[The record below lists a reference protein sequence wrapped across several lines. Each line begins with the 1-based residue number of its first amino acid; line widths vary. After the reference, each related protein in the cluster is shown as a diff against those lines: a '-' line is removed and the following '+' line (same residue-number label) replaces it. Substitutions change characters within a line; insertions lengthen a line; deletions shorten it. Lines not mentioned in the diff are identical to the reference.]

1 MGKRKRQAISLWAIL
16 PCVVLL
22 FLGTVVVSMAEETEE
37 TEESQRVLKKRI
49 AVAGF
54 ENKVEPWWGWHWE
67 IGEGMSDM
75 LVSILVDT
83 GRFTVLEREALQDI
97 LAEQNLA
104 EEGRVSAQTAAQAGK
119 LLGAQILIR
128 GAITEFSHKKGGAG
142 AEIKIKGFT
151 IGGAK
156 EVAHVAVDVRMYDT
170 TSGEVLTSKPVE
182 GGAETRALKVGI
194 VYKDLSFGGGGF
206 EKTPLGKA
214 TREVI
219 NEAVELIISE
229 MKEIPWEGAVVTA
242 KDGQVYINA
251 GSNDNVEQGDRFLVF
266 EKGEELVDP
275 MTGLSLGA
283 EETELGIIKVVSIK
297 EKYSIAE
304 AVLGSGFSRGNI
316 IREGL

>member
-1 MGKRKRQAISLWAIL
+1 MEKRKKNTIVPWVIL
-16 PCVVLL
+16 ALAVLL
-22 FLGTVVVSMAEETEE
+22 FLGTVVVSMATE
-37 TEESQRVLKKRI
+37 TEESQRILKKRI

-54 ENKVEPWWGWHWE
+54 ENEVEPWWRWHWD
-67 IGEGMSDM
+67 IGWGMSDM
-75 LVSILVDT
+75 LVSALVET

-97 LAEQNLA
+97 LEEQRLA

-128 GAITEFSHKKGGAG
+128 GAITEFSHKKSATGGQ
-142 AEIKIKGFT
+142 IKIKGFT
-151 IGGAK
+151 IGGTK

-182 GGAETRALKVGI
+182 GGAETRALKVGV
-194 VYKDLSFGGGGF
+194 VYKDLAFGAGGF

-219 NEAVELIISE
+219 KEAVELIISE
-229 MKEIPWEGAVVTA
+229 MKKIPWEGSVVML
-242 KDGQVYINA
+242 KDGKVYINA
-251 GSNDNVEQGDRFLVF
+251 GSSDNVEQGDRFLVY

-275 MTGLSLGA
+275 STGLSLGA
-283 EETELGIIKVVSIK
+283 EETELGIVKVVSVK
-297 EKYSIAE
+297 EKFSIAE

-316 IREGL
+316 IREAI

>member
-1 MGKRKRQAISLWAIL
+1 MRTRKRHATSLWTIL

-22 FLGTVVVSMAEETEE
+22 LLGVVVVSMAEE

-54 ENKVEPWWGWHWE
+54 ENKVEPWWSWTWS

-75 LVSILVDT
+75 LVSALVNT

-97 LAEQNLA
+97 LEEQKLA

-128 GAITEFSHKKGGAG
+128 GAITEFSHEKSGTGGQ
-142 AEIKIKGFT
+142 IKIKGFS
-151 IGGAK
+151 IGGTK

-170 TSGEVLTSKPVE
+170 TSGEILTSKPVE
-182 GGAETRALKVGI
+182 GGAETKTLKVGV
-194 VYKDLSFGGGGF
+194 VYKDLAFGAGGF

-219 NEAVELIISE
+219 NQAVELIVSE
-229 MKEIPWEGAVVTA
+229 MKEIPWEGAVVTMR
-242 KDGQVYINA
+242 DGQVYINA
-251 GSNDNVEQGDRFLVF
+251 GSNDNVQQGDRFLVF
-266 EKGEELVDP
+266 QKGEELVDP
-275 MTGLSLGA
+275 MTGLSLGT

-304 AVLGSGFSRGNI
+304 AVLGSGFSRGDI

>member
-1 MGKRKRQAISLWAIL
+1 MEKRKKNTIVPWVIL
-16 PCVVLL
+16 ALAVLL
-22 FLGTVVVSMAEETEE
+22 FLGTVVVSMATE

-54 ENKVEPWWGWHWE
+54 ENKVEPWWRWHWD

-75 LVSILVDT
+75 LVSALVET

-97 LAEQNLA
+97 LEEQRLA

-128 GAITEFSHKKGGAG
+128 GAITEFSHKKSGTGGQ
-142 AEIKIKGFT
+142 IKIKGFT
-151 IGGAK
+151 IGGTK

-182 GGAETRALKVGI
+182 GGAETRALKVGV
-194 VYKDLSFGGGGF
+194 VYQDLAFGAGGF

-219 NEAVELIISE
+219 KEAVELIISE
-229 MKEIPWEGAVVTA
+229 MKKIPWEGSVVMV
-242 KDGQVYINA
+242 KDGKVYINA
-251 GSNDNVEQGDRFLVF
+251 GSSDNVEQGDRFLVY

-275 MTGLSLGA
+275 TTGLSLGA
-283 EETELGIIKVVSIK
+283 EETELGIVKVVSVK
-297 EKYSIAE
+297 EKFSIAE
-304 AVLGSGFSRGNI
+304 AVLGLGFSRGNI
-316 IREGL
+316 IREAI

>member
-1 MGKRKRQAISLWAIL
+1 MDMGKRKRHTINLWTIL
-16 PCVVLL
+16 PFVVLL
-22 FLGTVVVSMAEETEE
+22 FLGTVVSSIAAE

-54 ENKVEPWWGWHWE
+54 ENKVEPWWSWHWD

-75 LVSILVDT
+75 LVSALVETDK
-83 GRFTVLEREALQDI
+83 FTVLEREALQDI
-97 LAEQNLA
+97 LEEQRLA

-128 GAITEFSHKKGGAG
+128 GAITEFSHKKTGTAG
-142 AEIKIKGFT
+142 KIKIKGFT
-151 IGGAK
+151 IGRAR

-182 GGAETRALKVGI
+182 GGAETTALKVG
-194 VYKDLSFGGGGF
+194 VAYKDLTFGAGGF

-229 MKEIPWEGAVVTA
+229 MKEIPWEGSVVMV
-242 KDGQVYINA
+242 KDGKVYINA
-251 GSNDNVEQGDRFLVF
+251 GSNDNVKEGDAFMVY
-266 EKGEELVDP
+266 EKGEELIDP
-275 MTGLSLGA
+275 STGVSLGT
-283 EETELGIIKVVSIK
+283 EETELGKIKVDLVK

-304 AVLGSGFSRGNI
+304 VLHGSGFSRGNVV
-316 IREGL
+316 REAT

>member
-1 MGKRKRQAISLWAIL
+1 MGKRKRYTISLWTIL
-16 PCVVLL
+16 SCVVLL
-22 FLGTVVVSMAEETEE
+22 FLGTVASSIAAE

-54 ENKVEPWWGWHWE
+54 ENKVEPWWSWHWNL
-67 IGEGMSDM
+67 GEGMSDM
-75 LVSILVDT
+75 LVSALVDT

-97 LAEQNLA
+97 LEEQKLA
-104 EEGRVSAQTAAQAGK
+104 EEGKVSAQTAAQAGK

-128 GAITEFSHKKGGAG
+128 GAITEFSHKKSGTGGQ
-142 AEIKIKGFT
+142 IKIKGFT
-151 IGGAK
+151 IGGTK

-182 GGAETRALKVGI
+182 GGAETRALKVGV
-194 VYKDLSFGGGGF
+194 VYKDLAFGAGGF

-229 MKEIPWEGAVVTA
+229 MKKIPWEGSVVTVR
-242 KDGQVYINA
+242 DGKVYINA
-251 GSNDNVEQGDRFLVF
+251 GSNDNVKEGDVF
-266 EKGEELVDP
+266 VVYEKGEELIDP
-275 MTGLSLGA
+275 ATGLSLGA
-283 EETELGIIKVVSIK
+283 EETELGEIKVDSVK

-304 AVLGSGFSRGNI
+304 VLQGSGFSQGNVV
-316 IREGL
+316 REAT

>member
-1 MGKRKRQAISLWAIL
+1 MEKRKKNTIVPWVIL
-16 PCVVLL
+16 ALAVLL
-22 FLGTVVVSMAEETEE
+22 FLGTVVVSMATE

-54 ENKVEPWWGWHWE
+54 ENKVEPWWRWHWD

-75 LVSILVDT
+75 LVSALVET

-97 LAEQNLA
+97 LEEQRLA

-128 GAITEFSHKKGGAG
+128 GAITEFSHKKSGTGGQ
-142 AEIKIKGFT
+142 IKIKGFT
-151 IGGAK
+151 IGGTK

-182 GGAETRALKVGI
+182 GGAETRALKVGV
-194 VYKDLSFGGGGF
+194 VYKDLAFGAGGF

-219 NEAVELIISE
+219 KEAVELIISE
-229 MKEIPWEGAVVTA
+229 MKKIPWEGSVVML
-242 KDGQVYINA
+242 KDGKVYINA
-251 GSNDNVEQGDRFLVF
+251 GSSDNVEQGDRFLVY

-275 MTGLSLGA
+275 TTGLSLGA
-283 EETELGIIKVVSIK
+283 EETELGIVKVVSVK
-297 EKYSIAE
+297 EKFSIAE

-316 IREGL
+316 IREAI

>member
-1 MGKRKRQAISLWAIL
+1 MRKRKRHAISLWTIL

-22 FLGTVVVSMAEETEE
+22 LLGTAATSMAQE
-37 TEESQRVLKKRI
+37 TEESQRALKKRI

-54 ENKVEPWWGWHWE
+54 ENKVQPWWSWHWD

-75 LVSILVDT
+75 LISALVDT
-83 GRFTVLEREALQDI
+83 GSFTVLEREALQDI
-97 LAEQNLA
+97 LEEQKLA

-128 GAITEFSHKKGGAG
+128 GSITEFSHKKSGTGGQ
-142 AEIKIKGFT
+142 IKIKGFS

-182 GGAETRALKVGI
+182 GGAETRALKVGV
-194 VYKDLSFGGGGF
+194 VYKDLAFGAGGF

-219 NEAVELIISE
+219 KEAVELIISE
-229 MKEIPWEGAVVTA
+229 MKKIPWEGSVVTV
-242 KDGQVYINA
+242 KDGKVYINA
-251 GSNDNVEQGDRFLVF
+251 GSNDNVKQGDRFLVF

-275 MTGLSLGA
+275 ATGLSLGA
-283 EETELGIIKVVSIK
+283 EETELGEIKVDSVK

-304 AVLGSGFSRGNI
+304 VLQGSGFSRGNVV
-316 IREGL
+316 REAT

>member
-1 MGKRKRQAISLWAIL
+1 MVKRKRHAISLWTIL
-16 PCVVLL
+16 PCLVLL
-22 FLGTVVVSMAEETEE
+22 FLGTAATSMAQETEE
-37 TEESQRVLKKRI
+37 PGRVLKKRI

-54 ENKVEPWWGWHWE
+54 ENKVQPWWGWHWD

-75 LVSILVDT
+75 LVSALVNT

-97 LAEQNLA
+97 LEEQNLA

-128 GAITEFSHKKGGAG
+128 GAITEFSHQKSGTGGQ
-142 AEIKIKGFT
+142 IKIKGFS
-151 IGGAK
+151 IGGTK

-170 TSGEVLTSKPVE
+170 TSGEILTSKPVE
-182 GGAETRALKVGI
+182 GGAETRALKVGV
-194 VYKDLSFGGGGF
+194 VYKDLAFGAGGF

-229 MKEIPWEGAVVTA
+229 MKAIPWEGAVVTVR
-242 KDGQVYINA
+242 DGQVYINA

-304 AVLGSGFSRGNI
+304 TVLGSGFSRGNI